1 MFANSDYEVD
11 LPNAGISYGD
21 ASGNVWGGAIWGQST
36 WGQAE
41 SKRYLTEWQSVAANG
56 EALSAGVVVT
66 SGRVSP
72 PDLELISIH
81 LLYEVGSVL

>member
-1 MFANSDYEVD
+1 MKV
-11 LPNAGISYGD
+11 PG
-21 ASGNVWGGAIWGQST
+21 
-36 WGQAE
+36 GQAE
-41 SKRYLTEWQSVAANG
+41 AKKFISEWQSVAANG

-66 SGRVSP
+66 SGRISP